1 MDKSQKPKWS
11 DLVSKK
17 ICSNLNV
24 TVNLAFKVKRLE
36 PAEINFGNLEGVLG
50 NPINYNG
57 DSIQT
62 HLNRIF

>member
-1 MDKSQKPKWS
+1 MDKNATEYGLESEAEMERSP
-11 DLVSKK
+11 
-17 ICSNLNV
+17 
-24 TVNLAFKVKRLE
+24 FKVKRLE

-50 NPINYNG
+50 NPINYDG